1 MVERRNIYASNRF
14 GPDSLDAVR
23 RFGAR
28 ATTGPSAAAIAA
40 HAPGCSAAG
49 HRIGQET
56 GRLPGQLGKEN
67 AGPRRVASQA
77 GRTEKDKTFKAET
90 KFVGKAAYLKAKGA
104 TAQNLALLEMNIA
117 GKQELHEKI
126 IVTGQFIYQ
135 FAPADMKIYATE
147 IPKPKAG
154 QASQDNFLTL
164 VFGATAND
172 LRARYSLQLSNDKL
186 HPDGE
191 DKYYIYVDVV
201 PKTAADKADFQRA
214 QLVLSKDTFLP
225 RRLWFEAPN
234 KSEIL
239 WDITS
244 IDDKNMPKRTDF
256 DAPTPPPGWKLVPV
270 DSKSEL
276 PPRIIR
282 PEK

>member
-1 MVERRNIYASNRF
+1 MRRIGLVLTAWALSTASVLAQ
-14 GPDSLDAVR
+14 PTAQAQPQLQ
-23 RFGAR
+23 
-28 ATTGPSAAAIAA
+28 PMPPAAAPPATELDKKLD
-40 HAPGCSAAG
+40 SF
-49 HRIGQET
+49 
-56 GRLPGQLGKEN
+56 LGNWEKKM
-67 AGPRRVASQA
+67 QA
-77 GRTEKDKTFKAET
+77 LEGLQAKLERTEKDKTFKAES
-90 KFVGKAAYLKAKGA
+90 KFVGKAAYLKVKGA

-147 IPKPKAG
+147 IPKPKPG
-154 QASQDNFLTL
+154 QVSQDNFLTL
-164 VFGATAND
+164 VFGATASD
-172 LRARYSLQLSNDKL
+172 LRARYNLQLSNDKL

-191 DKYYIYVDVV
+191 DKYYIYVDVI

-214 QLVLSKDTFLP
+214 QLVLSKDNFLP

-244 IDDKNMPKRTDF
+244 IDDKAMPKRTDF
-256 DAPTPPPGWKLVPV
+256 DAPTPPPGWKLAPV

>member
-1 MVERRNIYASNRF
+1 
-14 GPDSLDAVR
+14 
-23 RFGAR
+23 
-28 ATTGPSAAAIAA
+28 
-40 HAPGCSAAG
+40 
-49 HRIGQET
+49 
-56 GRLPGQLGKEN
+56 
-67 AGPRRVASQA
+67 
-77 GRTEKDKTFKAET
+77 
-90 KFVGKAAYLKAKGA
+90 
-104 TAQNLALLEMNIA
+104 
-117 GKQELHEKI
+117 
-126 IVTGQFIYQ
+126 
-135 FAPADMKIYATE
+135 
-147 IPKPKAG
+147 
-154 QASQDNFLTL
+154 
-164 VFGATAND
+164 
-172 LRARYSLQLSNDKL
+172 LRARYNLQLSNDKL

-191 DKYYIYVDVV
+191 DKYYIYVDVI

-214 QLVLSKDTFLP
+214 QLVLNKDNFLP

-244 IDDKNMPKRTDF
+244 IDDKAMPKRTDF